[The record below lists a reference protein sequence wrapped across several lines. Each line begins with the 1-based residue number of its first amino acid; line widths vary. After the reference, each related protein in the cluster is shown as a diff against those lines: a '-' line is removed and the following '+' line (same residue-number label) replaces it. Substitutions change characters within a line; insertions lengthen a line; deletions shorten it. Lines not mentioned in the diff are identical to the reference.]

1 MWAGRCLWNWQ
12 PKFAMPDMVTAGIS
26 KRRPI
31 GSSCWRKWGELK
43 LRGLKLSK
51 AEGMQ
56 LLKVAGMQ
64 NIPAPGGG
72 GPGRGGSEQTRKNRC
87 RA

>member
-1 MWAGRCLWNWQ
+1 
-12 PKFAMPDMVTAGIS
+12 MPDMVTVGIS
-26 KRRPI
+26 KRRLI

-51 AEGMQ
+51 VEGMQ

-72 GPGRGGSEQTRKNRC
+72 GPGRGARNKPAKTVAERRS
-87 RA
+87 